1 MTEGLDNTNFFKVV
15 NMYRITECTHRLNNI
30 VSTMYFGF
38 ENRTKKRY
46 TLDKVNGLLDYG
58 PTIKLSQIKS

>member
-1 MTEGLDNTNFFKVV
+1 
-15 NMYRITECTHRLNNI
+15 MYRITECTHRLNNI

-46 TLDKVNGLLDYG
+46 TLDKVNGLLEYG
-58 PTIKLSQIKS
+58 LTIKVLQTRFKD

>member
-1 MTEGLDNTNFFKVV
+1 
-15 NMYRITECTHRLNNI
+15 MYRITECTHRLNNI

-58 PTIKLSQIKS
+58 QTIKFSQIKSWVE